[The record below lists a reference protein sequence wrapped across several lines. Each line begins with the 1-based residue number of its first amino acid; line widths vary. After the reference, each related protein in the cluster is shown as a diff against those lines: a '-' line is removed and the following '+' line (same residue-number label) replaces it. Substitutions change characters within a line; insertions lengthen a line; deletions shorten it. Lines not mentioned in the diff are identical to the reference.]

1 MKNINLKDVVETKF
15 GTGMV
20 LGMDGVKNTYDI
32 KIGENTIT
40 MDSKYISDVVENY
53 SDCNYEIVSGKFG
66 TDVRIEGVNHQQCNV
81 YSFEDIKANSI
92 ARKNVV

>member
-1 MKNINLKDVVETKF
+1 MKDINLKDVVETKF
-15 GTGMV
+15 GIGIV
-20 LGMDGVKNTYDI
+20 LGIDDKVNTCDV

-66 TDVRIEGVNHQQCNV
+66 TIKCTEEVNHQQCNV
-81 YSFEDIKANSI
+81 YSFEDIRANSI
-92 ARKNVV
+92 ARKNVI